1 MGRKL
6 FKAWLIFPEN
16 WLVFFDQLCALY
28 QYSNTLKIQF
38 RLSVHFK
45 TSLLKT
51 NQENFTKFK
60 GKHLCTVFILINFN
74 KKETL
79 AQAFSCEIYEI
90 SKNTF
95 LTEHRQWLLLG
106 FGTFYQYSMTQKVRS
121 KSLTDLKTN
130 FYIFPK

>member
-6 FKAWLIFPEN
+6 FKAWLFFPEN
-16 WLVFFDQLCALY
+16 WIVFFDQLCALY
-28 QYSNTLKIQF
+28 QYSNTLNIQF

-51 NQENFTKFK
+51 NQENFGVFRSSCVEVFCRKGVLRNFTKFK
-60 GKHLCTVFILINFN
+60 GKHLCTVFILINFI

-79 AQAFSCEIYEI
+79 AQVFSCEIYEI

-106 FGTFYQYSMTQKVRS
+106 FGAFY
-121 KSLTDLKTN
+121 
-130 FYIFPK
+130 